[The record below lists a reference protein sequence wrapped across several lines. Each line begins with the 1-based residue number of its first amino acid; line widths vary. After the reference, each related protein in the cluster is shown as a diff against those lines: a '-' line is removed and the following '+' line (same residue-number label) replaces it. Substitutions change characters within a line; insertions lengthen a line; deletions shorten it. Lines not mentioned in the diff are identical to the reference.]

1 MDDYYNENEKIEE
14 VIQWEL
20 DAINNYIVSVENRS
34 KKLSKDEKSTIKKM
48 KIVAEYLIARLNQ
61 NIAVDISAENQTIHQ
76 LVYSGATSVGGAVP
90 LIGDA
95 PPPSLSCT
103 SAPGSSRPG
112 AAGTGLAPT
121 EPNPSAPGPID

>member
-61 NIAVDISAENQTIHQ
+61 NIAVDISAENQTIH
-76 LVYSGATSVGGAVP
+76 
-90 LIGDA
+90 
-95 PPPSLSCT
+95 
-103 SAPGSSRPG
+103 
-112 AAGTGLAPT
+112 
-121 EPNPSAPGPID
+121 